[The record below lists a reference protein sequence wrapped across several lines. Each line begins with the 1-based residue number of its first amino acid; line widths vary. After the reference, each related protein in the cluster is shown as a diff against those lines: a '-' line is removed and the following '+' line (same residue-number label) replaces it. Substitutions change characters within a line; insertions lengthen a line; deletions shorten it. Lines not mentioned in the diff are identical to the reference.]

1 MLLLSACI
9 ILITTVTTLWSKFPK
24 CMKQHSICFMS
35 LEMFSMM
42 FDGNKKKKKTWSF
55 PFPPS
60 LGGCCKDDIVRLNL
74 IYRLNLQK
82 IIQKGTEG
90 HMYLNSFCSI
100 CSVYSLFRDVYLT
113 AFKNPDF
120 SMFMFCISFHLF
132 SCSFIFSFSTFFPDT
147 LWLIVFK
154 HLNLSFPNHRNKL
167 TLYKPPIPLS
177 LWLYFLTQPPLC
189 LIFCSTRK
197 N

>member
-1 MLLLSACI
+1 MLASFWSPLSLHSEVNLLSAQNS
-9 ILITTVTTLWSKFPK
+9 TLYALCLWK
-24 CMKQHSICFMS
+24 CFQWCLMEIK
-35 LEMFSMM
+35 E
-42 FDGNKKKKKTWSF
+42 KKSWSF

-60 LGGCCKDDIVRLNL
+60 LGGCCKDDIARLNL

-82 IIQKGTEG
+82 IILKGTEG
-90 HMYLNSFCSI
+90 HIYLSSFCSI

-113 AFKNPDF
+113 AFNNPDF

-177 LWLYFLTQPPLC
+177 LWLYFLTKSPLC
-189 LIFCSTRK
+189 LIFYSTIK